1 MGIEAAITGGLIS
14 GASSLI
20 SGASSLIGGSMTND
34 TNREIAEA
42 NNATSIELANTAHQ
56 REVSDLKAAGLNP
69 ILSAH
74 GSGAAVPNLNSAT
87 MMNVMG
93 EAAKQGITNFS
104 ALQSARQTEPFIE
117 LTKAQT
123 DVARTQ
129 SQLNRANSALAAAN
143 ATSALATARATDDA
157 TTRSGYGKLGG
168 LLGTHAADAVNDISP
183 KLMDV
188 ISDTFSNASK
198 KVPSGSSSGSSSGLM
213 NWAYCVNGDDR
224 CRR

>member
-1 MGIEAAITGGLIS
+1 MSVSDAIVGGLIS

-20 SGASSLIGGSMTND
+20 GGALTNSANAD
-34 TNREIAEA
+34 IAA
-42 NNATSIELANTAHQ
+42 GNNAASIELANTAHQ
-56 REVSDLKAAGLNP
+56 REVADLKAAGLNP

-74 GSGAAVPNLNSAT
+74 GGGSSVPNLNSAV

-104 ALQSARQTEPFIE
+104 ALQSARQTDPAIE

-129 SQLNRANSALAAAN
+129 SQLNRANAVLANAS

-157 TTRSGYGKLGG
+157 TSRAGYGKLGG
-168 LLGTHAADAVNDISP
+168 LLGTHAADSVDKFGSKFI
-183 KLMDV
+183 DV
-188 ISDTFSNASK
+188 LSSVF
-198 KVPSGSSSGSSSGLM
+198 SSS
-213 NWAYCVNGDDR
+213 AKKIPDR
-224 CRR
+224 APPDILKRYNLK